1 MIDKDLLNAIGVLA
15 GGFGALIG
23 AIAKLIEVLKQKERA
38 TPRRRRKS
46 SHR

>member
-15 GGFGALIG
+15 GGIGALIG
-23 AIAKLIEVLKQKERA
+23 AIAKLIEVLKQKEKA